1 MRQPRAGKAICHLY
15 AFLPDVN
22 GGTFTTN
29 RSAYSAFAM
38 LIASPGAIRILLR
51 NLNPI
56 CYSCSQECDGAG
68 PLYVGFMAEIDF

>member
-1 MRQPRAGKAICHLY
+1 MLMVEPLPPIEVLY
-15 AFLPDVN
+15 PLLL
-22 GGTFTTN
+22 
-29 RSAYSAFAM
+29 M

-68 PLYVGFMAEIDF
+68 PLYGGFMAEIDF